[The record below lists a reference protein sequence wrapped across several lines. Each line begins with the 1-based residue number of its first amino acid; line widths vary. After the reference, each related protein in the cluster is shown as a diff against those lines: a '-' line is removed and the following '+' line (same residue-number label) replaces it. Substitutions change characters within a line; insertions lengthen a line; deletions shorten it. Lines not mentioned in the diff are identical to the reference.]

1 MFFGFFNIQ
10 ELMNQGIF
18 KNDLMIF
25 FFRVFFDKVKD
36 IDVIFKDNKVF
47 FNILD
52 LILLIGAVRER
63 ALVIFK
69 VELMIL
75 KILDE
80 FFINFINS
88 VCLIKE

>member
-18 KNDLMIF
+18 KNVLMIF
-25 FFRVFFDKVKD
+25 LFRVFFNKVKD